1 MSKYSAQAG
10 ITIRRLRNGDT
21 LYLTLEIGEKPLF
34 QAVNSQ
40 TGAVSPDWTVAANQ
54 PVVTPNVNSTRGNAV
69 NLANHAWSYNG
80 SQLDFN
86 GATSGGYTLDS
97 TGKFAMNLNTGALKI
112 VANLAST
119 SNMGS
124 DTLQYAVD
132 ATVGGVVYH
141 LTRSVDVQIQAAG
154 ASSYFGFINATTTQL
169 DSDHASATLKAN
181 LWLSTSPV
189 SSFYVKWYKGSNPW
203 TAMNGQTQVV
213 VNRNDI
219 DASQLIIAEFYLK
232 STDTDYVA
240 RAAISLIDTLDEIL
254 VVPYISSNQK
264 EVDTNKPVTVA
275 ARIVKAADG
284 IVLTPSS
291 PSYKFE
297 AYDGDTWQLLAQ
309 STTSSINV
317 DTSMT
322 DQADGSSHE
331 VVVLVTVEFD
341 SLT

>member
-1 MSKYSAQAG
+1 M
-10 ITIRRLRNGDT
+10 D
-21 LYLTLEIGEKPLF
+21 
-34 QAVNSQ
+34 SQ
-40 TGAVSPDWTVAANQ
+40 TGNVSPDWSVAANQ
-54 PVVTPNVNSTRGNAV
+54 PVITPNVNSTRGNAV
-69 NLANHAWSYNG
+69 NLANHSWTYNG
-80 SQLDFN
+80 SVLNFT

-97 TGKFAMNLNTGALKI
+97 TGKFAMNLSTGALKI
-112 VANLAST
+112 VANLASS
-119 SNMGS
+119 SNPAN

-169 DSDHASATLKAN
+169 DSSHDSATLKAN

-189 SSFYVKWYKGSNPW
+189 GSFYVKWYKGTTAW
-203 TAMNGQTQVV
+203 TAMNGQTQVT

-219 DASQLIIAEFYLK
+219 DASQLIIAEFYLN
-232 STDTDYVA
+232 SSDTNYVA
-240 RAAISLIDTLDEIL
+240 RAAITLIDTLDEIL
-254 VVPYISSNQK
+254 VVPYISSGQK

-275 ARIVKAADG
+275 CRIVKAADG
-284 IVLTPSS
+284 SELTPDNV
-291 PSYKFE
+291 SYKFE

-317 DTSMT
+317 DTTMT
-322 DQADGSSHE
+322 DQADGSSHD

-341 SLT
+341 NLTKNQS